1 MAGLSLGRLLRFH
14 LRRFLTET
22 ERGQIAAGL
31 DEARRHTRARIGLMI
46 DERKARDPQIRART
60 IFQEWNLSE
69 NERRAAILV
78 YVSAGSRSFAVIGGD
93 EIQRLAPQSFWESVD
108 RDLHHHFQDG
118 RYCDGIFKAIAQV
131 ALLLQRHFPSEPER
145 SEEDSREGS
154 DPAEA
159 RREERLD
166 RGGCEG

>member
-1 MAGLSLGRLLRFH
+1 MRLLTAFP

-31 DEARRHTRARIGLMI
+31 DEASRHTRARIGLTI
-46 DERKARDPQIRART
+46 DERKTRDPQVRARAL
-60 IFQEWNLSE
+60 FQEWKLSE
-69 NERRAAILV
+69 NERPTAILV

-93 EIQRLAPQSFWESVD
+93 EIQRLAPQTFWESVD
-108 RDLHHHFQDG
+108 RDLHHHFQEG

-131 ALLLQRHFPSEPER
+131 ALQLQRHFPCEPEGG
-145 SEEDSREGS
+145 EEDSREGN

-159 RREERLD
+159 RGEEPLD
-166 RGGCEG
+166 RIGCEG